1 MAAVPE
7 CPGCGEAEAL
17 HGAPVGDDIEIT
29 CGSCGLTWL
38 RGARRC
44 ASCGGD
50 DIVDLPQ
57 VMTRRPRGNQVAIVG
72 RRQVPLCRTC
82 DRAAVDSY
90 FATNRP
96 VAENYASVAVLGSI
110 APEPD
115 GDPAR
120 RARTRADR
128 PPRPSGQGVAPA
140 QPSPAAATTPPE
152 HPTVRHGIESALGV
166 TPGLDSLA
174 LVLLG
179 RFLGPARRL
188 EDVERDV
195 SPQDLAT
202 WFQQT
207 WGGRDGAAR
216 DSALNAVTAVFA
228 HWLDAGWIETDASVT
243 LR

>member
-1 MAAVPE
+1 MAVPK
-7 CPGCGEAEAL
+7 CPGCGEADAL
-17 HGAPVGDDIEIT
+17 HGSPVADDIEIT

-44 ASCGGD
+44 AACGGN

-110 APEPD
+110 AP
-115 GDPAR
+115 DPEVDQPR
-120 RARTRADR
+120 RARPRTGR
-128 PPRPSGQGVAPA
+128 PPRPSGHGVAPA
-140 QPSPAAATTPPE
+140 QPSPAAGAIQPE

-195 SPQDLAT
+195 SAQELAE

-207 WGGRDGAAR
+207 WGGGAGAAR
-216 DSALNAVTAVFA
+216 ESALAAVTAVFA
-228 HWLDAGWIETDASVT
+228 HWLDVGWIEKDASDP